1 MKLHRPLPSIIFF
14 QTKIWI
20 PLFSS
25 FSRPEFPGQRVHGY
39 YPSGPVQ
46 ALVLQGQLLHVQEDG
61 DPEET
66 RKVKL
71 IIFVGEIHI
80 KTRTNLL

>member
-1 MKLHRPLPSIIFF
+1 M
-14 QTKIWI
+14 
-20 PLFSS
+20 
-25 FSRPEFPGQRVHGY
+25 HGY

-80 KTRTNLL
+80 KTRTNLPKERCYNHKWRESERAVVHRTGRRCFLE